1 MLTTALITVLACDA
15 LFALIA
21 IPLLLRKVKPN
32 VIYGFRTPTTLSND
46 VVWYETNA
54 FFGWTLLG
62 ACAVSALAMWAIY
75 RSDEPPGPKLMNESL
90 AALAG
95 PPLIAAILT
104 WRFSRAVARRV
115 KSS

>member
-1 MLTTALITVLACDA
+1 MLTKALVTVLACDA

-21 IPLLLRKVKPN
+21 IPLVLRKVKPN

-54 FFGWTLLG
+54 FFGWTLLA
-62 ACAVSALAMWAIY
+62 ACAVSAIAMSVIF
-75 RSDEPPGPKLMNESL
+75 RSGEAPGPHLMTESL
-90 AALAG
+90 LALAG
-95 PPLIAAILT
+95 PPFVATILT
-104 WRFSRAVARRV
+104 WRFSKAVARRV